1 MLVPADNLIF
11 SYDQQS
17 EYKNVGEHA
26 LLYTLKL
33 VNGPTVT
40 VCKGSGLCVP
50 EGGKLVV
57 KDIVDIDLNKIKH
70 VAVDHSVPHSG
81 KITSRSKLVGYL
93 VTCGELTAAGATFT
107 IPKEYYNEVN
117 RNLINIFKHLAMAVE
132 YRRAKENGSYKIL
145 IDPPIIDTL
154 ISLKKEILCLASNE
168 FPGILKGII
177 EVIPKKVDKKKRR
190 LEIYPTREETFKY
203 LPALLLGMGVYPFV
217 YSDKIVVSHA
227 DSQENLEVLGNIN
240 FDKYGESEYLW
251 PIPVM
256 VGDTEIYLKKSEF
269 MRLLSRHAP
278 EKLGLFNNYFFY
290 KIASISFSGY
300 TNNTLEVTSDKVM
313 SDGITVYN
321 LSKS

>member
-1 MLVPADNLIF
+1 MLVPADNLVF

-17 EYKNVGEHA
+17 EYRNVGEHA

-40 VCKGSGLCVP
+40 ICKGSGLCVP

-70 VAVDHSVPHSG
+70 IAVDHSVPHSG

-93 VTCGELTAAGATFT
+93 VACGELTAAGATFT
-107 IPKEYYNEVN
+107 IPKEYYNEVT
-117 RNLINIFKHLAMAVE
+117 VE

-145 IDPPIIDTL
+145 IDPSIIDTL

-168 FPGILKGII
+168 FPGLLKGIM
-177 EVIPKKVDKKKRR
+177 EVVPKKVDKKKKR

-217 YSDKIVVSHA
+217 YSDKIVISHA
-227 DSQENLEVLGNIN
+227 DSQENLEVLGNIT

-251 PIPVM
+251 PIPVL
-256 VGDTEIYLKKSEF
+256 VGDEEIYLKKSEF
-269 MRLLSRHAP
+269 MRLLSKHAP
-278 EKLGLFNNYFFY
+278 NKLNLFNNYFFY
-290 KIASISFSGY
+290 KISDISFSGY
-300 TNNTLEVTSDKVM
+300 TNNTLEVTNEKVM
-313 SDGITVYN
+313 SDGITLYN
-321 LSKS
+321 ISKS